1 MSRTAKPLA
10 TFTVTCRWDEAARV
24 WYVDESD
31 VPGLATEATTF
42 EQLEQKLVVM
52 IPELLELN
60 LPDGPPEEI
69 AFNLTA
75 HKHALTRSA

>member
-1 MSRTAKPLA
+1 
-10 TFTVTCRWDEAARV
+10 
-24 WYVDESD
+24 
-31 VPGLATEATTF
+31 
-42 EQLEQKLVVM
+42 M

-75 HKHALTRSA
+75 HKVINRVLQPRWHISSPLSAARRATGL